1 MIITVLFILSAGCLA
16 LYVVHVCLAATR
28 KSKNPAAPGPKEK
41 QQLTL
46 ERLAGIWTQRTAG
59 EEAPGENVREEKSV
73 EDRGASPVSLQD
85 PALNA
90 FHAEYIRDKIGF
102 PSQAR
107 QIAEGI
113 LEILDREGDCP
124 SVVNTHGEAESTL
137 EVSAYSRLAQVTLRN
152 HTIDTVEAMLR
163 LIDPGPMT
171 PMAVIAAL
179 GHDLGKIPAYRQK
192 LYSLGDHPII
202 SVTVLEKIPGFAE
215 LSNREDIVRAIRDH
229 HRKPV
234 DFLSIKLK
242 EADQEARKKEL
253 ARSFS
258 LNDEKTDEQPKTRD
272 EEERKPSAG
281 IGQVKSPYDTDG
293 DNSSDKAKTKPREI
307 DLPWYD
313 GEAILRE
320 IAERINEVDGGRW
333 EAFSMSNGYV
343 YVQVGFL
350 WSVAKIVAR
359 KNGDPSVLIGD
370 ADEDLRKNILFSVV
384 ERLKTEQ
391 KAVARGLIRDGY
403 FCAPFVVALRDGT
416 VYPRAWYVPFNLE
429 AFGTLTSD
437 MESKKYGKVKEI
449 VDVTPKW
456 EKT

>member
-1 MIITVLFILSAGCLA
+1 MMITVLFILSAGCLA
-16 LYVVHVCLAATR
+16 VYVVHVCLTASR
-28 KSKNPAAPGPKEK
+28 KSQSSGVPGPSEK
-41 QQLTL
+41 QQLAL
-46 ERLAGIWTQRTAG
+46 ERLSGIWTQRTAE
-59 EEAPGENVREEKSV
+59 EEARVENVREEKSV
-73 EDRGASPVSLQD
+73 EDRGAGPVSLQD

-90 FHAEYIRDKIGF
+90 FHAKYIRDKSGF
-102 PSQAR
+102 PPQAR
-107 QIAEGI
+107 KIVEGI

-124 SVVNTHGEAESTL
+124 SVVNTYGEAESSL
-137 EVSAYSRLAQVTLRN
+137 EGGVYDRLARVILRE
-152 HTIDTVEAMLR
+152 HAIDTVEEMLR
-163 LIDPGPMT
+163 IIEPGPMT

-179 GHDLGKIPAYRQK
+179 GHDLGKIPGYRQK
-192 LYSLGDHPII
+192 LYSLGDHPVI

-234 DFLSIKLK
+234 DFFSIKLK

-253 ARSFS
+253 ARNFS
-258 LNDEKTDEQPKTRD
+258 LNEEKTSEQSKTRGK
-272 EEERKPSAG
+272 EERKQAAG
-281 IGQVKSPYDTDG
+281 TGQVKSPDHTHGHNRD
-293 DNSSDKAKTKPREI
+293 DKKKTKPREI

-320 IAERINEVDGGRW
+320 IAERINKVDGGRW
-333 EAFSMSNGYV
+333 EAFSMSNGCV
-343 YVQVGFL
+343 YVQVGL
-350 WSVAKIVAR
+350 MWSIAKTVAR

-370 ADEDLRKNILFSVV
+370 ADEDLRKNILYSIV

-416 VYPRAWYVPFNLE
+416 VHPKAMYVPFNLE
-429 AFGTLTSD
+429 AFGVLTSEL
-437 MESKKYGKVKEI
+437 ESQKYGKVKDI

-456 EKT
+456 D